1 MSFVAELTPPFWG
14 RADAV
19 VYRARKTRSQ
29 PRTQPM
35 REPQIKEGEAGLPR
49 PEILGF
55 TIGFVIVDELA
66 SVQVV

>member
-1 MSFVAELTPPFWG
+1 
-14 RADAV
+14 
-19 VYRARKTRSQ
+19 
-29 PRTQPM
+29 M